1 MNSDSLEYLIKQC
14 QEQNRKAQEEIYLEF
29 SPVLFSI
36 CLRYAENYEDAQDI
50 FQEGFIHIFNK
61 ITQFKFEGSFEGW
74 MKRIMVNL
82 NLEKLKKKNTLPF
95 EDYENLII
103 TEENDDEVEENFDYQ
118 QLLEAVH
125 NLPPQYR
132 QVFNL
137 YVFEEYSHQEI
148 AEMLTISV
156 GTSKSNLS
164 RARNLLKQKLNLLK
178 TVTED
183 EQI

>member
-1 MNSDSLEYLIKQC
+1 MNKDSLEYLIKQC

-36 CLRYAENYEDAQDI
+36 CLRYAESYEDAQDI

-61 ITQFKFEGSFEGW
+61 VNQFKFEGSFEGW

-95 EDYENLII
+95 EDYEKLII
-103 TEENDDEVEENFDYQ
+103 TQDDDEDIEDNFDYL
-118 QLLEAVH
+118 QLLEVVH

-137 YVFEEYSHQEI
+137 YVFEEFTHQEI
-148 AEMLTISV
+148 AEMLNISV

-178 TVTED
+178 TVNK
-183 EQI
+183 

>member
-1 MNSDSLEYLIKQC
+1 MNNDSLEYLIKQC
-14 QEQNRKAQEEIYLEF
+14 QEQNRKAQEEIYAEF
-29 SPVLFSI
+29 SSVLFSI
-36 CLRYAENYEDAQDI
+36 CLRYAENYEDAQDV
-50 FQEGFIHIFNK
+50 FQEGFILIFNK
-61 ITQFKFEGSFEGW
+61 INQFKFEGSFEGW

-82 NLEKLKKKNTLPF
+82 NLEKLKKKNPLPF
-95 EDYENLII
+95 ENYENLIA
-103 TEENDDEVEENFDYQ
+103 THEDDELEQDFDYQ

-164 RARNLLKQKLNLLK
+164 RARNLLKQKLNFLK

-183 EQI
+183 EEI

>member
-1 MNSDSLEYLIKQC
+1 MNKDSLEYLIKQC

-36 CLRYAENYEDAQDI
+36 CLRYAESYEDAQDI

-61 ITQFKFEGSFEGW
+61 VNQFKFEGSFEGW

-95 EDYENLII
+95 EDYEKLII
-103 TEENDDEVEENFDYQ
+103 TQDDDEDIEDNFDYQ
-118 QLLEAVH
+118 QLLEVVH

-137 YVFEEYSHQEI
+137 YVFEEFTHQEI
-148 AEMLTISV
+148 AEMLNISV

-164 RARNLLKQKLNLLK
+164 RARNLLKQKLNLSK
-178 TVTED
+178 TVNK
-183 EQI
+183 

>member
-1 MNSDSLEYLIKQC
+1 MNKDSLEYLIKQC

-36 CLRYAENYEDAQDI
+36 CLRYAESYEDAQDI

-61 ITQFKFEGSFEGW
+61 VNQFKFKGSFEGW

-95 EDYENLII
+95 EDYEKLII
-103 TEENDDEVEENFDYQ
+103 TQDDDEDIEDNFDYQ
-118 QLLEAVH
+118 QLLEVVH

-137 YVFEEYSHQEI
+137 YVFEEFTHQEI
-148 AEMLTISV
+148 AEMLNISV

-178 TVTED
+178 TVNK
-183 EQI
+183 

>member
-1 MNSDSLEYLIKQC
+1 MNKDSLEYLIKQC

-36 CLRYAENYEDAQDI
+36 CLRYAESYEDAQDI

-61 ITQFKFEGSFEGW
+61 VNQFKFKGSFEGW

-95 EDYENLII
+95 EDYEKLII
-103 TEENDDEVEENFDYQ
+103 TQDDDEDIEDNFDYQ
-118 QLLEAVH
+118 QLLEVVH

-137 YVFEEYSHQEI
+137 YVFEEFTHQEI
-148 AEMLTISV
+148 AEMLNISL

-178 TVTED
+178 TVNK
-183 EQI
+183 

>member
-1 MNSDSLEYLIKQC
+1 MNKDSLEYLIKQC

-36 CLRYAENYEDAQDI
+36 CLRYAESYEDAQDI

-61 ITQFKFEGSFEGW
+61 VNQFKFEGSFEGW

-95 EDYENLII
+95 EDYEKLII
-103 TEENDDEVEENFDYQ
+103 TQDDDEDIEDNFDYQ
-118 QLLEAVH
+118 QLLEVVH

-137 YVFEEYSHQEI
+137 YVFEEFTHQEI
-148 AEMLTISV
+148 AEMLNISV
-156 GTSKSNLS
+156 GNSKSNLS

-178 TVTED
+178 TVNK
-183 EQI
+183 

>member
-1 MNSDSLEYLIKQC
+1 MNKDSLEYLIKQC

-36 CLRYAENYEDAQDI
+36 CLRYAESYEDAQDI

-61 ITQFKFEGSFEGW
+61 VNQFKFKGSFEGW

-95 EDYENLII
+95 EDYEKLII
-103 TEENDDEVEENFDYQ
+103 TQDDDEDIEDNFDYQ
-118 QLLEAVH
+118 QLLEVVH

-137 YVFEEYSHQEI
+137 YVFEEFTHQEI
-148 AEMLTISV
+148 AEMLNISV
-156 GTSKSNLS
+156 GNSKSNLS

-178 TVTED
+178 TVNK
-183 EQI
+183 

>member
-1 MNSDSLEYLIKQC
+1 MNNDSLEYLIKQC

-61 ITQFKFEGSFEGW
+61 ISQFKFEGSFEGW

-82 NLEKLKKKNTLPF
+82 NLEKLKKRNNLPF
-95 EDYENLII
+95 EDYENVII
-103 TEENDDEVEENFDYQ
+103 TDEEDNNEVEQNFDYQ
-118 QLLEAVH
+118 QLLEAIH

-137 YVFEEYSHQEI
+137 YIFEEYSHQKI
-148 AEMLTISV
+148 AEMLSISV

-183 EQI
+183 E